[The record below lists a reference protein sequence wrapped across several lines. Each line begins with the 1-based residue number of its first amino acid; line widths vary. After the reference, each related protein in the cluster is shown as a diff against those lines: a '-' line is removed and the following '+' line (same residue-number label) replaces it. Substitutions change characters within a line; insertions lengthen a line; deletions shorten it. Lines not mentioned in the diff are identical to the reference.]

1 MRIVLNMEGEM
12 KIKILGLII
21 FVLINIGCMVNPEL
35 RKVKIYRSILES
47 MIGRESLDV
56 ETTIQG
62 WDFKLFNTW
71 SEENPDADIINKHK
85 RTFASFTKNEIP
97 EIFASKGK
105 YRVMFL
111 MKKIQTE
118 SASIGEIS
126 EVGTTIM
133 MDSRVTADRY
143 TLIRIVFKDERLVHC
158 KIWSDISG
166 GRLSG
171 QKVIYR

>member
-1 MRIVLNMEGEM
+1 M
-12 KIKILGLII
+12 KIKIFGLMILV
-21 FVLINIGCMVNPEL
+21 FINLSCMINPEL
-35 RKVKIYRSILES
+35 RKVKIYRSTLET
-47 MIGRESLDV
+47 MIGKESLEV
-56 ETTIQG
+56 EKTIQG
-62 WDFKLFNTW
+62 WDFKLYNSW
-71 SEENPDADIINKHK
+71 KEENPDADTINKYK
-85 RTFASFTKNEIP
+85 GIFGKFNKNEIQ
-97 EIFASKGK
+97 EIFALRGK

-111 MKKIQTE
+111 LKKIQTE

-133 MDSRVTADRY
+133 MDSRVTTDRY
-143 TLIRIVFKDERLVHC
+143 TLIRIVFKDDKLVHC